1 VVLQSALRRYSPSPI
16 SRPDRLNE
24 LIAVRALTS
33 GSRSFAEDAR
43 SDRRLCYGDLPQA
56 VRQWSRVLDGLGVP
70 VGSPVG
76 VAIKDPLDF
85 VAAFLGVM
93 GAGRWVAPI
102 DPSAPDA
109 VIADSCQRLALPLVL
124 ASRTAPRGV
133 ELTWVPLS
141 EGAPGSVEAVTAE
154 RSSRSE
160 RLDLNETASGGVSL
174 SSSGTSGT
182 PKVISLDE
190 ALLLRRAGAI
200 AAHHELSASDRGFN
214 PLPLFHINAEVVGLL
229 SSLVAGSSVVL
240 DDRFHRTGFWEL
252 ITARAIT
259 WINAVPAIIAH
270 LSDRS
275 PSEELPTGV
284 RFIRSASAPLPLAT
298 HQRFSR
304 SVGIPILETYGM
316 TEAASQITANPL
328 HGVRKRGSV
337 GKPVEAELRIVPMD
351 HGAEVLDGSGLSRR
365 VGRVEIRGPG
375 VISRY
380 SSPGYEDRFSPG
392 GWLRTGDLGYLDE
405 DGYLF
410 LAGRE
415 DDVIN
420 RGGFKL
426 MPRDIEEAILTE
438 PSVREVAVVARYD
451 QALGE
456 VPVAFVVLRQD
467 NLEPDDLAK
476 AMTAIERHCAMT
488 LARPGRP
495 AAFHVVKALPTG
507 TNGKL
512 HRRALR
518 QEPVVSLA

>member
-1 VVLQSALRRYSPSPI
+1 
-16 SRPDRLNE
+16 
-24 LIAVRALTS
+24 
-33 GSRSFAEDAR
+33 
-43 SDRRLCYGDLPQA
+43 
-56 VRQWSRVLDGLGVP
+56 VLDDLGAP
-70 VGSPVG
+70 VGSSVG

-85 VAAFLGVM
+85 VTAFLGVI

-102 DPSAPDA
+102 DQSAPDA
-109 VIADSCQRLALPLVL
+109 AIAASCQRLALPLVL
-124 ASRTAPRGV
+124 ASRTAPGGL
-133 ELTWVPLS
+133 ELNWVPLS
-141 EGAPGSVEAVTAE
+141 EGARGSVRAVIAE
-154 RSSRSE
+154 RSFPSG
-160 RLDLNETASGGVSL
+160 RLDLNETASGGVLL

-190 ALLLRRAGAI
+190 ALLLHRAGAI
-200 AAHHELSASDRGFN
+200 ASHHEFSASDRGFN

-229 SSLVAGSSVVL
+229 SSLVAGSSIVL
-240 DDRFHRTGFWEL
+240 DDRFHRSGFWEL
-252 ITARAIT
+252 IAARAIT

-275 PSEELPTGV
+275 PSEEVPAGV

-298 HQRFSR
+298 HHRFSR

-328 HGVRKRGSV
+328 QGVRKRGSV
-337 GKPVEAELRIVPMD
+337 GTPVEAELRIAPMD
-351 HGAEVLDGSGLSRR
+351 LREEVLDGSGLSRR

-380 SSPGYEDRFSPG
+380 SSPGYEDRFASD

-410 LAGRE
+410 LVGRE

-420 RGGFKL
+420 RGGFKV
-426 MPRDIEEAILTE
+426 MPRDIEEVILAE
-438 PSVREVAVVARYD
+438 PSVKEVAVVARYD
-451 QALGE
+451 EALGE
-456 VPVAFVVLRQD
+456 VPVAFVVLRHD
-467 NLEPDDLAK
+467 SPEPDELAK
-476 AMTAIERHCAMT
+476 AMTAIERHCAIT
-488 LARPGRP
+488 LARPSRP
-495 AAFHVVKALPTG
+495 AALHVVKALPTG

-518 QEPVVSLA
+518 QEPVVSLASAALR